1 MIEIIPVKSKS
12 DYLLIEQLANT
23 IWREHYPAI
32 ITKEQIEYML
42 AKYNSVKAI
51 EAQIN
56 EGSQFYL
63 LVYDGISAGYVA
75 IKNEEDFLF
84 LSKLYVKKEF
94 RGKQIGKVTLQFI
107 DAEAK
112 RNNLKS
118 IQLKVNKYNTKSIE
132 AYEKLGFKIV
142 KETITD
148 IGEGF
153 IMDDYVLVKI
163 I

>member
-1 MIEIIPVKSKS
+1 MTEIIPAKNES
-12 DYLLIEQLANT
+12 DYLLIEKLTIT
-23 IWREHYPAI
+23 IWREHYPPI

-42 AKYNSVKAI
+42 AKFNSVKAI

-56 EGSQFYL
+56 EGSQFYFM
-63 LVYDGISAGYVA
+63 VYNGIPVGYTA
-75 IKNEEDFLF
+75 IKKEGDFLF

-94 RGKQIGKVTLQFI
+94 RGNKIGRAALLFI

-132 AYEKLGFKIV
+132 AYEKLGFKKV
-142 KETITD
+142 KATITD
-148 IGEGF
+148 IGNGF
-153 IMDDYVLVKI
+153 VMDDYEMVKVI
-163 I
+163 